1 MNFLKKEV
9 VIKKTYL
16 RIILEGFGEAIV
28 LAVAFYILL
37 TNPTIKEAV
46 EIAQKVDT
54 TKLILIVFPILLVVS
69 LCIGI
74 ARALMFGQPTSSKK
88 KK

>member
-1 MNFLKKEV
+1 MKFLKKEV

-16 RIILEGFGEAIV
+16 KIILEGFFEAIV
-28 LAVAFYILL
+28 LAVIFYVLL

-74 ARALMFGQPTSSKK
+74 ARALMFGQPTSFKK